1 MRPFALVAVLLL
13 ALPSSGCAV
22 LKEQDI
28 ERRFD
33 QIEQTLDPLA
43 GEPKDVVLER
53 IGPLELGEPVRVEAL
68 SASVEEYEFRRRYLG
83 GVGGYD
89 RVVLRFE
96 DGRFRDYEVRGRR

>member
-1 MRPFALVAVLLL
+1 MKPLALVAALLL
-13 ALPSSGCAV
+13 AVPSSGCV
-22 LKEQDI
+22 LYKEQDT

-43 GEPKDVVLER
+43 GEPKDVVLEQ
-53 IGPLELGEPVRVEAL
+53 IETLELGEPVRIEAV

-89 RVVLRFE
+89 QVVLRFE
-96 DGRFRDYEVRGRR
+96 DGRFSNY